1 MTAVVAGL
9 LNVAVTVTD
18 EAPPI
23 LSREDV
29 FAVVKETVGKVGVMG
44 VVISYS

>member
-9 LNVAVTVTD
+9 LNVAVTVTGVVL
-18 EAPPI
+18 PL

-29 FAVVKETVGKVGVMG
+29 FAEVKETVGKTEAMG
-44 VVISYS
+44 VVIVYS